1 LAVLGKPLSTGQLD
15 AELLEVLEG
24 LELLE
29 LLVAGVELGVL
40 AGAEAGVLD
49 ALESELPEPARE
61 SVR

>member
-1 LAVLGKPLSTGQLD
+1 MAVLGKPLSTGQLD

-29 LLVAGVELGVL
+29 LLVDGVELGVL

-49 ALESELPEPARE
+49 ALESELPEPVRE